1 MMLQEKIRQLQ
12 KDIFDYEIE
21 TVPVQLSNLVTTI
34 IETPAFDLSDVNRV
48 QRFNQIMQASLGA
61 LQKQD
66 YLLLADIMEYELKK
80 FLGLPGKEDNYE
92 YVD

>member
-1 MMLQEKIRQLQ
+1 MLEEKIRQLE
-12 KDIFDYEIE
+12 KDIFDYKIE
-21 TVPVQLSNLVTTI
+21 AVPVQFSDLVTTI
-34 IETPAFDLSDVNRV
+34 IEIPAFDLNDVNRV
-48 QRFNQIMQASLGA
+48 QKFNRIIQAGLEA

-80 FLGLPGKEDNYE
+80 FLGLPEKDDNYE

>member
-1 MMLQEKIRQLQ
+1 MLQEKIGQLE
-12 KDIFDYEIE
+12 KDIFDYKTEA
-21 TVPVQLSNLVTTI
+21 VPAQLSDLVTTI
-34 IETPAFDLSDVNRV
+34 IELPAFNLNDVNRV
-48 QRFNQIMQASLGA
+48 QRFNQIIRAGLEA

-80 FLGLPGKEDNYE
+80 FLDLPTKEDNYE